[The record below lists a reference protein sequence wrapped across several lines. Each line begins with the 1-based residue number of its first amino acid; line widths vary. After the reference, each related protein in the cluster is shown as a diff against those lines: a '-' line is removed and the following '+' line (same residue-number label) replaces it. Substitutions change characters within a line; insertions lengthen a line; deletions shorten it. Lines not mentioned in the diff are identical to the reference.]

1 MLLTGK
7 KVVVVGGSS
16 GIGLSTAELAMR
28 EGAEVIIA
36 SRNADRLNAVAGNLG
51 ARAISADVTSDESVA
66 SLFRSC
72 GPVDHVVV
80 TAAQLRTG
88 PFKTVAMEDVRS
100 TMESKFWGAWR
111 VARSAEIRPGGSLTL
126 VSGYLS
132 IRPRPNAAI
141 VGAANGAIESLA
153 RSLALELAPVRVNAV
168 SPGIID
174 TPIRAAMPEA
184 ARRDM
189 LAKTAAGLP
198 VGRVGV
204 GEDIARQI
212 LAFMTIGFATGSI
225 VYIDGGAYN
234 LIVGPEPWFPDEARF
249 SRAGCRRT
257 RSGRTRGSSVGRRTG
272 SQPRPACRYYIAGK
286 IARRRGRRKYPLV
299 AFEYAA
305 RCTGS
310 ARPRFRRR
318 HAQGLRRTGRS
329 LLFSDAGGEC
339 DRNDWMASD
348 PRRRIHHSGLLS
360 QRRTR
365 PYPAGRGWPRHY

>member
-1 MLLTGK
+1 MMLAGQ

-16 GIGLSTAELAMR
+16 GIGLSTAELAKR
-28 EGAEVIIA
+28 EGADVIIA
-36 SRNADRLNAVAGNLG
+36 SRNAERLNSVAGNLG
-51 ARAISADVTSDESVA
+51 ATAIAADVTSDKSVEN
-66 SLFRSC
+66 LFRAC

-88 PFKTVAMEDVRS
+88 PFKTVSMEEVRA
-100 TMESKFWGAWR
+100 TMEGKFWGAWR
-111 VARSAEIRPGGSLTL
+111 VARAAEIRPGGSLTL

-132 IRPRPNAAI
+132 IRPRPNSAI

-189 LAKTAAGLP
+189 LAKTAASLP

-225 VYIDGGAYN
+225 VYIDGGA
-234 LIVGPEPWFPDEARF
+234 LI
-249 SRAGCRRT
+249 T
-257 RSGRTRGSSVGRRTG
+257 
-272 SQPRPACRYYIAGK
+272 
-286 IARRRGRRKYPLV
+286 
-299 AFEYAA
+299 
-305 RCTGS
+305 
-310 ARPRFRRR
+310 
-318 HAQGLRRTGRS
+318 
-329 LLFSDAGGEC
+329 
-339 DRNDWMASD
+339 
-348 PRRRIHHSGLLS
+348 
-360 QRRTR
+360 
-365 PYPAGRGWPRHY
+365 